1 LEDKKRNNQWK
12 SLLLRRLFYFLEN
25 GGKAVGFLDD
35 LQQQILIADGAMGT
49 LLYSH
54 GVDSCFEEL
63 NLSRQ
68 EEILYIHKA
77 YIEAGATVI
86 QTNTYG
92 ANYVKLSRYGLEDQ
106 VKEINKAAVRIA
118 KQAAKGRAYVLGTIG
133 GLRSIKKNAIII
145 EEVKRTFRE
154 QLYALL
160 SEDVD
165 GLLLETY
172 YDLEEL
178 LTVLPIARKETNKPI
193 IAHVTLHEVG
203 VLQDG
208 THLAD
213 AFDQLETLGADVVG
227 LNCHLGPYHM
237 IRSLEEVPLPKKAF
251 LSVYPNASLPDYRD
265 GRLVYETNPSYFEET
280 ALAFRE
286 QGARLIGGCCGTT
299 PKHIE
304 AIAKTLKGLKPV
316 TEKLVKER
324 NIAFSV
330 QSSPPEKEPPLH
342 EIVKQRRSIIVELDP
357 PKKLGISKFVEGA
370 KALKEAG
377 IDALTLADN
386 SLATPRI
393 SNVALGTMIKE
404 QMGIRPLI
412 HITCRDRNLIGL
424 QSHLMGLH
432 TLGMNQVL
440 AVTGDPSKIGDF
452 PGATSVY
459 DLSSFDLIQLISQFN
474 EGLSYSGKPLGEKTN
489 FSIAAA
495 FNPNV
500 RYLDKAVER
509 LEKKIRCGAHYFIS
523 QPLYSEKQIE
533 EVYEATKHLP
543 VPIYIGIMPLTS
555 ARNADFLH
563 HEVPGITLSNKIRAR
578 MAACAN
584 DPIQS
589 AREGI
594 AIAKSLID
602 AAFELFH
609 GIYLITPFLRYEM
622 TVELA
627 NYIHEKEKMT
637 QERKILN
644 G

>member
-1 LEDKKRNNQWK
+1 VEGRDL
-12 SLLLRRLFYFLEN
+12 
-25 GGKAVGFLDD
+25 GFLDD
-35 LQQQILIADGAMGT
+35 LAQQILIADGAMGT

-106 VKEINKAAVRIA
+106 VKEINQAAVRIA

-133 GLRSIKKNAIII
+133 GLRSIKKTAITL

-178 LTVLPIARKETNKPI
+178 LTVLSIARKETDKPI
-193 IAHVTLHEVG
+193 VAHVTLHEVG

-208 THLAD
+208 IHLAD
-213 AFDQLETLGADVVG
+213 AFDQLETFGADVIG

-299 PKHIE
+299 PKHIA
-304 AIAKTLKGLKPV
+304 AIAKALKGLKPV
-316 TEKLVKER
+316 IEKKVKER
-324 NIAFSV
+324 NIVVSV
-330 QSSPPEKEPPLH
+330 QASSPNKKPSLH
-342 EIVKQRRSIIVELDP
+342 EIAKQRRSVIVELDP
-357 PKKLGISKFVEGA
+357 PKKLGITKFLEGA
-370 KALKEAG
+370 TALKKSN

-393 SNVALGTMIKE
+393 SNVSLGMIVKE
-404 QMGIRPLI
+404 QLGLRPLI

-432 TLGMNQVL
+432 TLGITDVL
-440 AVTGDPSKIGDF
+440 AITGDPSKIGDF

-533 EVYEATKHLP
+533 EVYEATKHLS

-563 HEVPGITLSNKIRAR
+563 HEVPGITLSNEIRAR

-589 AREGI
+589 TREGI

-602 AAFELFH
+602 AAFELFN

-627 NYIHEKEKMT
+627 NYIHEKEKAG
-637 QERKILN
+637 QERKIFN
-644 G
+644 V

>member
-1 LEDKKRNNQWK
+1 M
-12 SLLLRRLFYFLEN
+12 SVGLLQ
-25 GGKAVGFLDD
+25 D
-35 LQQQILIADGAMGT
+35 LKERILIADGAMGT

-54 GVDSCFEEL
+54 GVDRCFEEL
-63 NLSRQ
+63 NLSKP
-68 EEILYIHKA
+68 EDIIHIHEA
-77 YIEAGATVI
+77 YIAAGAEVI

-92 ANYVKLSRYGLEDQ
+92 ANYVKLARYGLEDE
-106 VKEINKAAVRIA
+106 VPAINRAAVRLA
-118 KQAAKGRAYVLGTIG
+118 KQAAGNKAYVLGTIG
-133 GLRSIKKNAIII
+133 GLRSINKSAVSI

-154 QLYALL
+154 QLFVLL
-160 SEDVD
+160 NEDVD

-178 LTVLPIARKETNKPI
+178 ETVLAIARKETDKPI
-193 IAHVTLHEVG
+193 IAHVSLHEVG

-208 THLAD
+208 TPLAE
-213 AFDQLETLGADVVG
+213 ALARLEQLGADVVG
-227 LNCHLGPYHM
+227 LNCRLGPYHM
-237 IRSLEEVPLPKKAF
+237 IRSLEEVPLPNRAF
-251 LSVYPNASLPDYRD
+251 LSAYPNASLPDYRD
-265 GRLVYETNPSYFEET
+265 GRLVYETNTDYFKET

-286 QGARLIGGCCGTT
+286 QGVRLIGGCCGTT

-304 AIAKTLKGLKPV
+304 AMANALTDRTPVQTKT
-316 TEKLVKER
+316 
-324 NIAFSV
+324 
-330 QSSPPEKEPPLH
+330 
-342 EIVKQRRSIIVELDP
+342 VKQRHISVSISSNEPNAAPPLQDIVRERRSVIVELDP
-357 PKKLGISKFVEGA
+357 PKKLGIAKFLEGA
-370 KALKEAG
+370 KALKEAN

-393 SNVALGTMIKE
+393 SNMALGSIVK
-404 QMGIRPLI
+404 QQLGIRPLI

-432 TLGMNQVL
+432 TLGITDVL
-440 AVTGDPSKIGDF
+440 AITGDPSKIGDF

-459 DLSSFDLIQLISQFN
+459 DLSSFDLIRLIRQFN
-474 EGLSYSGKPLGEKTN
+474 EGLSYSGKPLGQKTN

-500 RYLDKAVER
+500 RHLDKAVER
-509 LEKKIRCGAHYFIS
+509 LEKKIQCGAHYFIT
-523 QPLYSEKQIE
+523 QPLYSERQIE
-533 EVYEATKHLP
+533 EVYEATKHLET
-543 VPIYIGIMPLTS
+543 PIYIGIMPLVS

-563 HEVPGITLSNKIRAR
+563 HEVPGITLSEEIRAR

-584 DPIQS
+584 DPVQA

-602 AAFELFH
+602 AAFDLFN

-622 TVELA
+622 TAELVR
-627 NYIHEKEKMT
+627 YIHEKEKAA
-637 QERKILN
+637 QERKVLH